1 MVKVQNVKRTFE
13 ARFWLE
19 EHENGK
25 RVAVLQIDQLE
36 GELNTAEE
44 MAKELLKADIADN
57 VYLNVSRKFKKA
69 DIDQEPTTAFI
80 QPKTELEENAKQ
92 VQENA
97 QQPQKNMQQAEG
109 RELPS
114 VEELCQRWSLDFSA
128 LRQS

>member
-13 ARFWLE
+13 TRFWLE
-19 EHENGK
+19 EYEDGK

-69 DIDQEPTTAFI
+69 DIDQTA
-80 QPKTELEENAKQ
+80 Q
-92 VQENA
+92 VDSDSLQGN
-97 QQPQKNMQQAEG
+97 KGN
-109 RELPS
+109 RFY
-114 VEELCQRWSLDFSA
+114 QRLKK
-128 LRQS
+128 LLKR